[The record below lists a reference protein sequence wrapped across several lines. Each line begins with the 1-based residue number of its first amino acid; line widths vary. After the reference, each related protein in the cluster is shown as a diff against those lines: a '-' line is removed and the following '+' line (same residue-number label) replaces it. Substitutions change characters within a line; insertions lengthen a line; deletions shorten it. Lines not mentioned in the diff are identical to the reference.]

1 MGHMLK
7 LIGVRVFSLLKASKP
22 TVIVEVCDMDIKCVH
37 CIGTIILCG
46 MALVL
51 AVQEHCW
58 GIFGPS
64 VTATSVVSKEI
75 FITLISD
82 VNEAKF
88 EVARSCQLKGLYL
101 LPLGR
106 KLFAMAAHRA
116 HERDHPDA
124 FIVIKDHLLEV
135 I

>member
-1 MGHMLK
+1 
-7 LIGVRVFSLLKASKP
+7 
-22 TVIVEVCDMDIKCVH
+22 
-37 CIGTIILCG
+37 

-58 GIFGPS
+58 GNFGPI
-64 VTATSVVSKEI
+64 ATSVVSKDI

-82 VNEAKF
+82 VNEAEF
-88 EVARSCQLKGLYL
+88 QVARSYQLKGLDL
-101 LPLGR
+101 LPLGH
-106 KLFAMAAHRA
+106 KLFARAAIRA

-124 FIVIKDHLLEV
+124 VIVIKDHLLEV